1 MPLIETGGGPGPAKP
16 PGAVRVLFFGDVFA
30 RPGRTLVTE
39 RLAEFKDFFEAD
51 LTAANAE
58 NASGGLGLAPRE
70 ARALLAAGLDVLT
83 TGNHVWRQSGIGPFL
98 DENPR
103 VLRPA
108 NYPPPAPGSGA
119 VVVPLAGDV
128 EVGFLNLEGRTFMA
142 PLMDPFRTA
151 DEQLS
156 WLAEKAQVIVVDFH
170 AEATSE
176 KAALGHYLDGRVGA
190 VIGTHTHVQT
200 ADARVLPGGTGFI
213 TDAGMTGV
221 EDSIIGLDKAAIIR
235 RFIQGR
241 PTPFKPAKGRAV
253 AMGVVIDLDP
263 ETGLCLGLTRF
274 RSPA

>member
-1 MPLIETGGGPGPAKP
+1 MPLIETGGGPAPDKP
-16 PGAVRVLFFGDVFA
+16 PGAVRVLFLGDVFA
-30 RPGRTLVTE
+30 RPGRTLVIE
-39 RLAEFKDFFEAD
+39 RLAAFKDHYQAD
-51 LTAANAE
+51 LSAANAE
-58 NASGGLGLAPRE
+58 NASGGLGLSPRE

-98 DENPR
+98 AENPR

-108 NYPPPAPGSGA
+108 NYPRPAPGSGA
-119 VVVPLAGDV
+119 AVVTAPGGA
-128 EVGFLNLEGRTFMA
+128 EVGFLNLEGRTFMST
-142 PLMDPFRTA
+142 LEDPFRIA
-151 DEQLS
+151 DEQLAG
-156 WLAEKAQVIVVDFH
+156 LAPKAQVVIVDFH

-176 KAALGHYLDGRVGA
+176 KAALAHYLDGRVGA

-235 RFIQGR
+235 RFIEAR
-241 PTPFKPAKGRAV
+241 PTPFKPAQGQAV

-263 ETGLCLGLTRF
+263 GSGRCLGLTRF